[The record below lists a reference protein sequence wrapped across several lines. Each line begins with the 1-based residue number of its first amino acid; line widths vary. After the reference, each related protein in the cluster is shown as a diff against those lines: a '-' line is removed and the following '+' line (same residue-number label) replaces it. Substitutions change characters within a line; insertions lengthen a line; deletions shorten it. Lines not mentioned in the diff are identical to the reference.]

1 MDYNISS
8 RRFRP
13 WGSRVMALSMKCDS
27 LVLRAESR
35 EEWILRDVH
44 RPTDRRPS
52 APQENQCL
60 FSHFLTTLGT
70 QEKTD
75 CTSMLWSIM
84 DNTHESTAVKT
95 RCPLNRT
102 TWPYCRLRCQPIEVE
117 YFFEVIRRQVTVFK
131 WSQAQVYFLKIHMIY
146 VEFMSLRSRTIKIL
160 ISN

>member
-13 WGSRVMALSMKCDS
+13 WGSRVMALSMKCGS

-84 DNTHESTAVKT
+84 DNIHGSIDSCQNKVSAE
-95 RCPLNRT
+95 
-102 TWPYCRLRCQPIEVE
+102 PYQL
-117 YFFEVIRRQVTVFK
+117 TVL
-131 WSQAQVYFLKIHMIY
+131 SAQVSTHRGRVLFWSYPPTSYSFQMIAGA
-146 VEFMSLRSRTIKIL
+146 SLFFKNSYDICWVHVTTFPHY
-160 ISN
+160 